1 MTRSSSTE
9 TICAIA
15 TPLGIGAV
23 GIIRLSGPDAL
34 SIIGKIFSSHHGGPP
49 GGGAAPT
56 IEHAASHTVHHGW
69 MVDPASGEP
78 VDEVLVTVM
87 RAPRSYTREETVE
100 ISGHGG
106 PMVLARTLELCLTAG
121 ARLAEPGEFTKR
133 AFLNGRLDLTQA
145 EAVMALI
152 HAESETARRI
162 ALRQLR
168 GDVADSIRAIRD
180 ALLVLLAQC
189 EASLDFVEQGV
200 EELPAERLAGRLD
213 AIQQDLT
220 ILLKS
225 AQAGELLREGIQT
238 VIAGRPNVGKSSL
251 FNRLL
256 RKERAIVTPF
266 PGTTRDLLEEMLVIN
281 GFPLRLIDT
290 AGIRTTPDPIE
301 QEGLQRAHRSVEDA
315 DLVLLVLDGS
325 QPLQPDDWLLIDTIQ
340 INRTII
346 VFNKMDLCDPID
358 FALVSVRLPTVPL
371 IKLSASSGAGC
382 DQLKEQIGR
391 LLTER
396 TGGMAE
402 RAMISSSRHQQALTA
417 TADSIA
423 RARIAAADGLSAE
436 CIACDLNEAIR
447 QLGGVLGVDGA
458 FTEELLDN
466 IFSQFCIGK

>member
-1 MTRSSSTE
+1 MTQLHSTD

-15 TPLGIGAV
+15 TPLGFGGV
-23 GIIRLSGPDAL
+23 GMVRLSGPDAL
-34 SIIGKIFSSHHGGPP
+34 SITNSIFSAHRNRATRSHL
-49 GGGAAPT
+49 
-56 IEHAASHTVHHGW
+56 EQAASHTVHHGW
-69 MVDPASGEP
+69 LFDPSSGET
-78 VDEVLVTVM
+78 VDEVLLTLM
-87 RAPRSYTREETVE
+87 RAPRSYTREDTVE

-106 PMVLARTLELCLTAG
+106 PMVLARLLELCLTAG

-152 HAESETARRI
+152 HAESETAHRL

-168 GDVADSIRAIRD
+168 GDVAGSIRAIRE
-180 ALLVLLAQC
+180 ALIELLAQC
-189 EASLDFVEQGV
+189 EAGLDFVEQGV
-200 EELPAERLAGRLD
+200 GEPSIDHLCRQLDGIQRQIAELLE
-213 AIQQDLT
+213 
-220 ILLKS
+220 S
-225 AQAGELLREGIQT
+225 AHVGELLREGLHT

-266 PGTTRDLLEEMLVIN
+266 PGTTRDLLEEMLVVN

-290 AGIRTTPDPIE
+290 AGIRTSPDPIE
-301 QEGLQRAHRSVEDA
+301 REGMQRAHRSIEDA
-315 DLVLLVLDGS
+315 DLVILVLDGS
-325 QPLQPDDWLLIDTIQ
+325 QPLQPDDWTLIDQ
-340 INRTII
+340 INTNRTII
-346 VFNKMDLCDPID
+346 VFNKIDVCEPID
-358 FALVSVRLPTVPL
+358 FCLVSTRQPVMPIVN
-371 IKLSASSGAGC
+371 LSATNGAGC

-402 RAMISSSRHQQALTA
+402 RTIISSSRHQQALTA
-417 TADSIA
+417 AAEGVA
-423 RARIAAADGLSAE
+423 RARSATADGLSAE
-436 CIACDLNEAIR
+436 CIACDLNEAIKE
-447 QLGGVLGVDGA
+447 LGALLGVDGT